1 MTPFVWILV
10 AAALGYGV
18 LRFLKHRDK
27 RETEKQDRADKRAKI
42 ARDDAQAMQRTL
54 NGRR

>member
-1 MTPFVWILV
+1 MTPFIWILV

-18 LRFLKHRDK
+18 LRFFKHRDK
-27 RETEKQDRADKRAKI
+27 RETEKQDRADKRAKV